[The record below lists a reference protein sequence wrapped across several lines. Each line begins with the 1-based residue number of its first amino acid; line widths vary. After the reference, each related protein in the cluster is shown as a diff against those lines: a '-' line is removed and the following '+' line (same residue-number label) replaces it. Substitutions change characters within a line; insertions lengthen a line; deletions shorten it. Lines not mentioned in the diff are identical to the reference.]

1 MSAVEVDIGEDIPI
15 DDVSGQRAGP
25 EPEADPDPDPD
36 RGRRKRRRRD
46 GPNDATVEVEREVTK
61 RQLIESVTTVLVV
74 VLYMIFTLVRDRE
87 SGVVVIEPDE
97 RDDWA
102 E

>member
-1 MSAVEVDIGEDIPI
+1 MSAVEVDLGEEIP
-15 DDVSGQRAGP
+15 VNEVPPGGQSGPGP
-25 EPEADPDPDPD
+25 APGPDPGPAKEE
-36 RGRRKRRRRD
+36 RRERRASS
-46 GPNDATVEVEREVTK
+46 ATVEVEREVTK

>member
-1 MSAVEVDIGEDIPI
+1 MSAVEVDLGHDIPV
-15 DDVSGQRAGP
+15 DEGPPPGAADAGARHGHGP
-25 EPEADPDPDPD
+25 REEE
-36 RGRRKRRRRD
+36 RRRRKVD
-46 GPNDATVEVEREVTK
+46 GATSATVEVEREVTK
-61 RQLIESVTTVLVV
+61 RELIKAVTTVLTV

>member
-1 MSAVEVDIGEDIPI
+1 M
-15 DDVSGQRAGP
+15 
-25 EPEADPDPDPD
+25 
-36 RGRRKRRRRD
+36 
-46 GPNDATVEVEREVTK
+46 EREVTK